1 MVQFSNTISFEQI
14 IDRLMERGP
23 AITREDAIAVIRA
36 YSQTIITLALEGNK
50 VSTPLMSCGISIKGV
65 FVSQT
70 DTFNSSRHSIE
81 ATVNPGP
88 EFKRLVREKG
98 QVQQQEAN
106 KPQPNPLEYL
116 DLGSG
121 QRNGSISAG
130 RVAQV
135 NGHRLKFDQ
144 ADPTQ
149 GIFFIAA
156 DGSESRASL
165 MVKNTARQLIFEA
178 PAALAAGDY
187 TLEVRV
193 NYGQGTLRPAGSTL
207 F

>member
-1 MVQFSNTISFEQI
+1 V
-14 IDRLMERGP
+14 
-23 AITREDAIAVIRA
+23 AVIRA
-36 YSQTIITLALEGNK
+36 YSQTVITLALEGHK
-50 VSTPLMSCGISIKGV
+50 VSTPLVNCGISIKGV

-81 ATVNPGP
+81 ATVSPGP

-121 QRNGSISAG
+121 QRNSGISAG

-135 NGHRLKFDQ
+135 NGHRLKFDP
-144 ADPTQ
+144 ADPSQ
-149 GIFFIAA
+149 GVFFIAVIDRATLYQAWSA
-156 DGSESRASL
+156 DVAREGRPGFTRHSRPVL
-165 MVKNTARQLIFEA
+165 TRH
-178 PAALAAGDY
+178 
-187 TLEVRV
+187 R
-193 NYGQGTLRPAGSTL
+193 RPVFTRHSRPMFTK
-207 F
+207 